1 MQLDIEKK
9 LIITVGGFIL
19 IAIIVALTIIL
30 PTIKQIADINKNTQQ
45 VRMYMEKKHNG
56 IMGLRNAKIKAR
68 EIKEEVFSFV
78 NYFYYPE
85 QELKLITQLESI
97 STNNKVTQNINGYEI
112 KDGTA
117 KLSLNIIGDY
127 NDTLNYLSEL
137 ENIDYF
143 IRINFLH
150 LTQEQ
155 DRNTKTPVTKI
166 NLELSIYV
174 NTK

>member
-1 MQLDIEKK
+1 MRLDIEKK

-19 IAIIVALTIIL
+19 IATVVAFTIIL
-30 PTIKQIADINKNTQQ
+30 PTIKQISDINKNTQQ
-45 VRMYMEKKHNG
+45 VRMYMEKKHEG
-56 IMGLRNAKIKAR
+56 IMGLRNEKIKAR
-68 EIKEEVFSFV
+68 EIKEEVFSFI

-97 STNNKVTQNINGYEI
+97 STQNQVNQSINSYEI

-117 KLSLNIIGDY
+117 KLSLNIVGDY
-127 NDTLNYLSEL
+127 HDALNYLAEL

-143 IRINFLH
+143 IKINFLH

-155 DRNTKTPVTKI
+155 DRNSKTPVTKI
-166 NLELSIYV
+166 SLELSIYV
-174 NTK
+174 NTR